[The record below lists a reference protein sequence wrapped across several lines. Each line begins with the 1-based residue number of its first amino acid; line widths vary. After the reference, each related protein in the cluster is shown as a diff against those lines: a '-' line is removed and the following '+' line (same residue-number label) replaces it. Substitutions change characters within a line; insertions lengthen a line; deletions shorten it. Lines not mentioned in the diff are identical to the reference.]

1 MEKDK
6 TPVMPSL
13 VVVLKGFILLFWI
26 VFLVWSSIFA
36 ASSSVSKSLMIFS
49 RTMGWDKDDYGL
61 YAQVDTI
68 LDEFRL
74 SPNRLDAFFSD
85 EKHRN
90 QNHQALRDEFQN
102 VKKRVGDY
110 LLASANDLSVSPDS
124 LRLMVGEFVHDDF
137 ILSPAELERQIG
149 LPPGVVDWIQS
160 YRKETAASLSTRKAK
175 ADLVD
180 TFAILMALGAFG
192 SIIFLIN
199 DYVSPASS
207 FNIQSYLFRP
217 LFGMLLAAAVFIVD
231 VATQAIISESGT
243 SNLRHETLY
252 LLALAAGLLTEKV
265 YAFVQ
270 NKLTDIVKTYKQR

>member
-1 MEKDK
+1 
-6 TPVMPSL
+6 
-13 VVVLKGFILLFWI
+13 
-26 VFLVWSSIFA
+26 
-36 ASSSVSKSLMIFS
+36 
-49 RTMGWDKDDYGL
+49 
-61 YAQVDTI
+61 
-68 LDEFRL
+68 
-74 SPNRLDAFFSD
+74 
-85 EKHRN
+85 
-90 QNHQALRDEFQN
+90 
-102 VKKRVGDY
+102 VGDY
-110 LLASANDLSVSPDS
+110 LLASANDLSASPDS

-137 ILSPAELERQIG
+137 ILSSSELERQIE

-160 YRKETAASLSTRKAK
+160 YRKETASNLSARKAK

-199 DYVSPASS
+199 DFVSPASS

-231 VATQAIISESGT
+231 VATQTIISESGI

-270 NKLTDIVKTYKQR
+270 NKLTDIVRTYKKG

>member
-1 MEKDK
+1 VEKDK

-13 VVVLKGFILLFWI
+13 ITVLKGFILLLWI
-26 VFLVWSSIFA
+26 VFLVWATIFA
-36 ASSSVSKSLMIFS
+36 ASSSVSQSLLSFS

-61 YAQVDTI
+61 YAQADTI

-74 SPNRLDAFFSD
+74 SPDRVEASLGDQQNRD
-85 EKHRN
+85 ENRKV
-90 QNHQALRDEFQN
+90 LRDELQN
-102 VKKRVGDY
+102 IKKRVADY

-124 LRLMVGEFVHDDF
+124 LRLTVNEFVHDDF
-137 ILSPAELERQIG
+137 ILSSAELERQIE
-149 LPPGVVDWIQS
+149 LPPGVVDWIQR
-160 YRKETAASLSTRKAK
+160 YRKDAASNLSTAKAK

-192 SIIFLIN
+192 SIIFLVN

-231 VATQAIISESGT
+231 VATQAIVSKSEISD
-243 SNLRHETLY
+243 LRHETLY

-270 NKLTDIVKTYKQR
+270 NKLTDIVKSYKK